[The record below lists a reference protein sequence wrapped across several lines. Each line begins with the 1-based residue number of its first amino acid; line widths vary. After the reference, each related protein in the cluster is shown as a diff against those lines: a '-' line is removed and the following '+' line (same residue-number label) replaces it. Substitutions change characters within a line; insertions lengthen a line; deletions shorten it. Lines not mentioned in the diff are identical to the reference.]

1 MTETREPDAFELD
14 PRSRAVRR
22 LRKRREFKQHLAA
35 YIVINTLIVGIWMVT
50 GPYNGHWFPWF
61 LFPLLGW
68 GVGLTFH
75 GLDAYGREIT
85 EAAIQQEM
93 ARESHDKAA

>member
-1 MTETREPDAFELD
+1 MTDNHEPDAFELD
-14 PRSRAVRR
+14 PRARAVRR

-35 YIVINTLIVGIWMVT
+35 YIVINSLIITIWVVT

-68 GVGLTFH
+68 GVGLVFH

-85 EAAIQQEM
+85 EADIEREM
-93 ARESHDKAA
+93 AREHRPAA